1 MYLFKIIQV
10 CVCCCVLCVKVRAL
24 GEPVQDNYPSVC
36 AAVYCVSGAEPL
48 ANHDYSSVCAAVH
61 FVTGKEPFVYL
72 IKIFHVCVLLC
83 TMC

>member
-1 MYLFKIIQV
+1 MLFV
-10 CVCCCVLCVKVRAL
+10 ECRAL
-24 GEPVQDNYPSVC
+24 GVSDQDDYPSVC

-72 IKIFHVCVLLC
+72 IKIIQVCVLLC
-83 TMC
+83 TMCWRQSTCCI